1 MATKQGMCRNCG
13 SLIIFDERDP
23 ECECIFCHCRF
34 PSAEA
39 ESILA
44 DPNGQTFANEKYE
57 ASGNSKTC
65 FPTSPDI
72 VEGAVKRDKV
82 SEANK
87 AEVKYDSNSFE
98 VSPNDVKA
106 PKKLVI
112 GLSLGLVFLILVVI
126 GIALPLKLSRDKLTE
141 SLKAEMPG
149 VFDGI
154 VEVDTSKNSEGFS
167 KGYYIYGQ
175 TCQNIKVIVNSEI
188 DKDTAKKMFDKFT
201 DLRAGKI
208 DSKGDK
214 TADVKME
221 VYSPTGIYL
230 IDGNKEP
237 EFMKDQPADTTTAET
252 AQSESK

>member
-39 ESILA
+39 EAILA
-44 DPNGQTFANEKYE
+44 DPNGHTFANEKFE
-57 ASGNSKTC
+57 ATNNSKTYY
-65 FPTSPDI
+65 PTSPDI

-112 GLSLGLVFLILVVI
+112 GLSLGLVFIILVVI
-126 GIALPLKLSRDKLTE
+126 GIALPLKLNRDKLTN
-141 SLKAEMPG
+141 SLNAKMAD
-149 VFDGI
+149 VFNGI
-154 VEVDTSKNSEGFS
+154 VEVDTSKDSEGFS

-175 TCQNIKVIVNSEI
+175 TCQNIKVVVNGEV
-188 DKDTAKKMFDKFT
+188 DKETAKKMFDKYT
-201 DLRAGKI
+201 DLRAGEL
-208 DSKGDK
+208 DSKADK
-214 TADVKME
+214 TKDVKME
-221 VYSPTGIYL
+221 VYSPAGIYL
-230 IDGNKEP
+230 IEGNKEP
-237 EFMKDQPADTTTAET
+237 EFVKDQPTDAAAET
-252 AQSESK
+252 AQSEAK